1 MAWQMWFECR
11 DPERW
16 AKTLG
21 KVESSR
27 GGTLLT
33 SHLCQSRQLWQWEW
47 GFLWRGRGGMCW
59 AAALGLGGTAVR
71 GTKPSPLGSGG
82 GVGAHSPLVPGSPPS
97 LTLGLWTDESGLGL
111 GPGQRVAQW
120 VLCADGGVGS
130 NLSPVSI
137 VGESRL
143 RRAWFCW
150 RQGQFGVW
158 SVCLC
163 SLFRLTGVNMDLG

>member
-1 MAWQMWFECR
+1 MAMGVGVPVAGAR
-11 DPERW
+11 RY
-16 AKTLG
+16 
-21 KVESSR
+21 V
-27 GGTLLT
+27 
-33 SHLCQSRQLWQWEW
+33 
-47 GFLWRGRGGMCW
+47 
-59 AAALGLGGTAVR
+59 
-71 GTKPSPLGSGG
+71 LGSCSGAGGHCCERHKALPTGQWGG
-82 GVGAHSPLVPGSPPS
+82 GLSELIVLLSPGSPPS